1 MALIHPDVSGRP
13 GWAAAPWGILTT
25 CLCILSYMLQFL
37 GASELAP
44 RQSFPFLKHLLIIND
59 LSLTTSLQGRSVAKH
74 QEHRWRNN
82 KRKMLNAVV
91 YIVIVLGA
99 LLCPTFC
106 TPWTVAHQAPLST
119 GFSRQQYWSGLPFS
133 SPVKNNNSSSISE
146 ECVMGWI
153 IPPKSYI
160 TVLTS
165 TTYEPYLLSLCFT
178 IRSLQM

>member
-13 GWAAAPWGILTT
+13 GWAVAPWGILTT

-91 YIVIVLGA
+91 GIANRKGSIKARGCSLHIDIPKWVGGQNEVTSIPSPPIKLDSPEISSCLHFFLVISFI
-99 LLCPTFC
+99 LLMSDITFSWC
-106 TPWTVAHQAPLST
+106 
-119 GFSRQQYWSGLPFS
+119 
-133 SPVKNNNSSSISE
+133 
-146 ECVMGWI
+146 
-153 IPPKSYI
+153 
-160 TVLTS
+160 
-165 TTYEPYLLSLCFT
+165 
-178 IRSLQM
+178 